1 MKRILEIVSVF
12 FIALSLTVGAAGISL
27 HKMSCLESG
36 KVSVSIE
43 KLICCP
49 DDFLPVT
56 ETTLSATCC
65 EFDQSDFKIH
75 TFESKLRVFQWV
87 APLVAAPVLT
97 TLPLSISERQFNF
110 LFEVPPLPPAE
121 RLALLCSYL
130 I

>member
-1 MKRILEIVSVF
+1 MKRILEIISVF
-12 FIALSLTVGAAGISL
+12 FIALSLTLGAAGVSL

-75 TFESKLRVFQWV
+75 SFESKLRVFQWI
-87 APLVAAPVLT
+87 APLVVHHVIT
-97 TLPLSISERQFNF
+97 TPPSFISERNNNI